1 MLTFVIFLLILQA
14 LTFCIES
21 KIDTPRCKKITDFG
35 TTPPLFNLGYAVS
48 VLQRQ
53 TGITQLDAEPILLEG
68 DDISIPSPDNRDAI
82 SDKERTILAV
92 CSNLRKSFR
101 NRPSQAQMDHLKQIL
116 GTEEDPK
123 WWRADPSV
131 F

>member
-21 KIDTPRCKKITDFG
+21 KIDTPHSPT
-35 TTPPLFNLGYAVS
+35 
-48 VLQRQ
+48 LQKDHVQ
-53 TGITQLDAEPILLEG
+53 SITQLNAEPILLEG

-82 SDKERTILAV
+82 LDKERTILAV

-101 NRPSQAQMDHLKQIL
+101 NRPSQGQMDHLKQIL